1 MAATGAVRWLLL
13 AALSAHAFGLV
24 RPGCRGP
31 LARRVHACTAGMQR
45 PTVQGPA
52 RVRRR
57 GGEMPCVRRS
67 RGATDCRMAART
79 ASANHILVESE
90 AHCLELKA
98 ELAAFIARRAPG
110 APKLVVDLLGKF
122 SQLARGHSLCP
133 SGVES
138 GGALGEFED
147 VCIDMQM
154 YACLGASVC
163 VCVCV

>member
-1 MAATGAVRWLLL
+1 MAAG
-13 AALSAHAFGLV
+13 
-24 RPGCRGP
+24 
-31 LARRVHACTAGMQR
+31 
-45 PTVQGPA
+45 
-52 RVRRR
+52 
-57 GGEMPCVRRS
+57 
-67 RGATDCRMAART
+67 T

-122 SQLARGHSLCP
+122 SQLARDHSVCP

-147 VCIDMQM
+147 VRIDMQM
-154 YACLGASVC
+154 YGCMSRSKG
-163 VCVCV
+163 

>member
-1 MAATGAVRWLLL
+1 MVRWLLM
-13 AALSAHAFGLV
+13 AALSTSVHAFGLV
-24 RPGCRGP
+24 RPWCRGP
-31 LARRVHACTAGMQR
+31 LARRIHACTAGMQQ
-45 PTVQGPA
+45 PTAQGPA
-52 RVRRR
+52 RLRRR
-57 GGEMPCVRRS
+57 VGECEMPCVRCS
-67 RGATDCRMAART
+67 RGSATDCRMAACT

-122 SQLARGHSLCP
+122 SQLARDHSVCP

-147 VCIDMQM
+147 VRIDMQM
-154 YACLGASVC
+154 YGCMSRSKG
-163 VCVCV
+163 